1 MTVLERI
8 ERARND
14 IIKVRETVSNSRV
27 NLTVLNPLMRAER
40 ELSDVM
46 VEMDKEQTEIVC

>member
-14 IIKVRETVSNSRV
+14 IIKVRETVSNSRA

-40 ELSDVM
+40 ELSDVVM
-46 VEMDKEQTEIVC
+46 EMDKEQTEIVC